1 MSAQIL
7 AEASQVV
14 NELAMPPVAFGI
26 VTFTILTAAF
36 LVTFAFRSIGTRH

>member
-7 AEASQVV
+7 AEGSQVV
-14 NELAMPPVAFGI
+14 NELSIHPIGFGV

-36 LVTFAFRSIGTRH
+36 LVTFAFRSVGTRH